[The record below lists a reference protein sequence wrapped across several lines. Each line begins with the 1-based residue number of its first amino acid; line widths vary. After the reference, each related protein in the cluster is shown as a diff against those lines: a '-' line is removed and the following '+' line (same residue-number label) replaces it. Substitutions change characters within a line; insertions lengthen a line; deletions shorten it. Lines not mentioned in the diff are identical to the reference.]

1 QEGPS
6 ERVEVRGGRRR
17 GVLCGEPRGACVR
30 RAGFRTRGRRRAA
43 VDVPLALEYGVV
55 LVPVLLLP
63 GVEFDFGERAVG
75 EVSADQAIERVVTKD
90 GSDAGLDDLGFAL
103 EGARGAEIRL
113 VLFDR
118 VALVVEQGAARAD
131 PAWVDGAGQTGDFA
145 GFGLDFG
152 SYDAAEAVGVGE
164 GFLDAGVGVDAGM
177 LLTREGVGERGF
189 AALFECEQVVDEP
202 GRGVGERVAFV

>member
-1 QEGPS
+1 GDIRDGEPRAGVCADDLESPLKDVKRLPDRCDEWNTRVGFVTFDLARIEDGEGVALDVELGVGRVEFVDAVCSVVRDAQEGPS

-90 GSDAGLDDLGFAL
+90 GSDAGLD
-103 EGARGAEIRL
+103 
-113 VLFDR
+113 
-118 VALVVEQGAARAD
+118 
-131 PAWVDGAGQTGDFA
+131 
-145 GFGLDFG
+145 
-152 SYDAAEAVGVGE
+152 
-164 GFLDAGVGVDAGM
+164 
-177 LLTREGVGERGF
+177 
-189 AALFECEQVVDEP
+189 
-202 GRGVGERVAFV
+202 